1 MSCTRG
7 LPTIMHHQMRTL
19 ARVGSM
25 QRCRKCY
32 RPRMRPPNSLQ
43 LALYSDLARDTPT
56 HFQHF
61 TVAGDLPLLPTQVCV
76 TNNTVTVDDEKRWTL
91 PQGEQFALDLVS
103 VIHIVVRVHH
113 AGKWNSMTCEI
124 GTCCVRVVVDDSND
138 LRACVKKLLVLG
150 RQLTKVPSAKGSHK
164 APQKNQDNT

>member
-1 MSCTRG
+1 MSCVRG

-32 RPRMRPPNSLQ
+32 RPGMRPPNSLQ

-76 TNNTVTVDDEKRWTL
+76 TNNTVTVNDEKRWTL
-91 PQGEQFALDLVS
+91 PQGEQFARDLVS
-103 VIHIVVRVHH
+103 VIHIVVSVHQ
-113 AGKWNSMTCEI
+113 AGKR
-124 GTCCVRVVVDDSND
+124 RVVVLIHVVGSW
-138 LRACVKKLLVLG
+138 LACHRSFMAWYGLHKCNSGMKK
-150 RQLTKVPSAKGSHK
+150 
-164 APQKNQDNT
+164 